1 MARERAPRPATETV
15 RDALREALTGSRAL
29 TALELSSLVGIAH
42 KQVVDHLEHLQ
53 RSLAAAG
60 NELIVE
66 PARCPKCEYEFED
79 RTRLGR
85 PSRCPKCKSERVEA
99 PRFRI
104 ADEGE

>member
-1 MARERAPRPATETV
+1 MARERVPRPATETV
-15 RDALREALTGSRAL
+15 RDALRAALTGSRAL

-60 NELIVE
+60 SELVVE
-66 PARCPKCEYEFED
+66 SARCSSCEYEFTD
-79 RTRLGR
+79 RDRLGR
-85 PSRCPKCKSERVEA
+85 PSRCPKCKGERIEA

-104 ADEGE
+104 ADDG